1 MTEIKIFL
9 ASSLELK
16 TDREQF
22 EIFIQRKNRELR
34 RRNIF
39 LDLELWEDFSDAMS
53 ASGLQSEYNKAV
65 KDSDIFVMLAQNKVG
80 QYTTEEF
87 NNAFKQ
93 FLETGSPLIFIYL
106 KPYTTENREDLQSR
120 WAFEDKLNELKHY
133 PTKYRNIEGLKE
145 HFGNQLNR
153 FIAEKFNGVAPKAQP
168 SHYEGF
174 DEKHRALPMP
184 QSEKQNTPTHTQ
196 KTIVLL
202 SANLPEIENPYR
214 KREILEIDNAI
225 MRASLAI
232 VEKRNSLPVFKQP
245 FDKSEL
251 EADEISKVL
260 STIEPYIV
268 DISGSQD
275 GLSALLVDAAVESN
289 ESENLDA
296 LIGDFFKV
304 TSKNTSCV
312 VLNGCYVENQAREIV
327 KHIEFLIG
335 IKHELS
341 HDITITFLNEFY
353 YQLGVGV
360 PISQSYDAACNRI
373 RRRGLDKSDLP
384 VLLNKQQEEQRRAL
398 EQELL
403 NVEKKIEEAPERA
416 DLRAAKGDLLEKSG
430 EHEKAASA
438 YEKSLHI
445 DGKDYK
451 VWWKQGKAL
460 LKIGKYNQAQKPYQN
475 ALSLYP
481 EHQDEYVISQE
492 YGLVLS
498 LIEKNRHSL
507 ALYKKSL
514 WLNPR
519 YRAASYER
527 KKIYKKIYSGGEQ

>member
-1 MTEIKIFL
+1 M
-9 ASSLELK
+9 SS
-16 TDREQF
+16 
-22 EIFIQRKNRELR
+22 
-34 RRNIF
+34 
-39 LDLELWEDFSDAMS
+39 
-53 ASGLQSEYNKAV
+53 SGLQSEYNKVV
-65 KDSDIFVMLAQNKVG
+65 KGSDIFVMLAQNKVG

-87 NNAFKQ
+87 NNAFGQ
-93 FLETGSPLIFIYL
+93 FLETDRPFIFIYL
-106 KPYTTENREDLQSR
+106 KPHTTENREDLQSR
-120 WAFEDKLNELKHY
+120 WAFEDKLKELKHY
-133 PTKYRNIEGLKE
+133 PTKYQNIEGLRE
-145 HFGNQLNR
+145 HFSNQLNKL
-153 FIAEKFNGVAPKAQP
+153 IAEEFNDVVPNPQSSQSEDFG
-168 SHYEGF
+168 EN
-174 DEKHRALPMP
+174 HRALLQIPRSKKP
-184 QSEKQNTPTHTQ
+184 DPLTHTQ

-202 SANLPEIENPYR
+202 SANLPKTENPYR
-214 KREILEIDNAI
+214 KREISEIDNAI
-225 MRASLAI
+225 MRASLATM
-232 VEKRNSLPVFKQP
+232 EKHNSLPMFKRP
-245 FDKSEL
+245 LDKSDL
-251 EADEISKVL
+251 EADDISKVL

-268 DISGSQD
+268 DISGVED
-275 GLSALLVDAAVESN
+275 GLSALLVDGAVKSN
-289 ESENLDA
+289 ESEDLDA

-304 TSKNTSCV
+304 TSKDTYCV
-312 VLNGCYVENQAREIV
+312 VLNGCYVEKQAREIV
-327 KHIEFLIG
+327 KHTEFLIG

-360 PISQSYDAACNRI
+360 PIRRFYDAACNRI

-460 LKIGKYNQAQKPYQN
+460 LKIGKYDQAQKPYQN
-475 ALSLYP
+475 ALSLHP

-498 LIEKNRHSL
+498 LIEKHRHSL

-527 KKIYKKIYSGGEQ
+527 KKIYKKIYSDGKQ